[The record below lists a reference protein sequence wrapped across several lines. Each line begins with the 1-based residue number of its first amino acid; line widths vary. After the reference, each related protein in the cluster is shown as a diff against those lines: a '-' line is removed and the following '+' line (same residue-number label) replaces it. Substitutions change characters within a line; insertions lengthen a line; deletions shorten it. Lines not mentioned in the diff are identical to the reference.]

1 MSDRREHIFP
11 TKVDRWLVAVLAT
24 SLVSAV
30 AAVMAAAREEP
41 EEATFAGLM
50 VGASFALVLA
60 LAVPTH
66 YVIREG
72 ELVIRSGFIRRS
84 IPLASIRRIYPTH
97 NPLSAPAWSLSRL
110 GIEYDSGARRG
121 LALISP
127 AAREEFLDLIAR
139 RAGLTPVGRE
149 LVRGR

>member
-11 TKVDRWLVAVLAT
+11 TRVDRWLVAVLAT
-24 SLVSAV
+24 SFVGAV

-41 EEATFAGLM
+41 KEATFAGLM

-66 YVIREG
+66 YIIREG

-97 NPLSAPAWSLSRL
+97 NPLSAPAWSLNRL
-110 GIEYDSGARRG
+110 GIEYDSGARGG